1 VVLICLPQ
9 LMSHARLVPAG
20 RSTIIATSI
29 ITPPASSIAAKRI
42 PVSFVL
48 EKYFFEM

>member
-1 VVLICLPQ
+1 
-9 LMSHARLVPAG
+9 MSHARLAPAG

-48 EKYFFEM
+48 EKKFFEM